1 MSQITKQLAV
11 RLPLDLHAA
20 LVASA
25 TGNNRS
31 GHAEMLHRLEKSFS
45 EPVIMETDEAVAAL
59 HKVAEGVMTEL
70 MTRLF
75 TGLEDRLAALIAK
88 KMEAAEMSLITE
100 VRIDNSDIST
110 EDMSRMLKE
119 THFPDYEFPLRR
131 GTTSPTGRLSE
142 SQPEISGLHT
152 LGSALPKRRL
162 HSGGFTGLPAGELPN
177 ILEKGE
183 PVAPLSEW
191 EQRHGKGTRKGFPD
205 SGPVSVTVLNFEG
218 NQDACPFTG
227 QTWVITGSLET
238 MTRDRAREI
247 IMGLGGTVAGSVDR
261 NTHAVVWGPGAGSK
275 KTRAEQLGIQ
285 QYTERQFIQQIR
297 SHGVDMPLPKAE
309 ELPEGEWIENT
320 GDEPEGVTDKS
331 ILDFKLSTGNP
342 VLGHH
347 YRQGSSKGTAI
358 WSIEGR
364 KSHVTHWRHSAYN
377 RQQTFAENVTSTP
390 PKSPD
395 QAVAEQLS

>member
-31 GHAEMLHRLEKSFS
+31 GHAEMLHRLEQSF
-45 EPVIMETDEAVAAL
+45 EEQPVVDDAVVQQVFNAVAT
-59 HKVAEGVMTEL
+59 KV
-70 MTRLF
+70 
-75 TGLEDRLAALIAK
+75 
-88 KMEAAEMSLITE
+88 ITE
-100 VRIDNSDIST
+100 VFTTCFNRLEERVAAMLDHPMRHIYSVSIPSDNSDIST

-183 PVAPLSEW
+183 PVIPLSEW

-205 SGPVSVTVLNFEG
+205 PGPVSVTVLNYEG
-218 NQDACPFTG
+218 NQDSCPLTG

-275 KTRAEQLGIQ
+275 KARGEQLGIQ
-285 QYTERQFIQQIR
+285 QYTERQFIEHIR
-297 SHGVDMPLPKAE
+297 SHGVDMPLPKVE
-309 ELPEGEWIENT
+309 PLPEGEWIENT

-347 YRQGSSKGTAI
+347 YLQGSSKGKKI

-364 KSHVTHWRHSAYN
+364 ERHVTHWRHSAYN
-377 RQQTFAENVTSTP
+377 RQQTFAEHVTSTP